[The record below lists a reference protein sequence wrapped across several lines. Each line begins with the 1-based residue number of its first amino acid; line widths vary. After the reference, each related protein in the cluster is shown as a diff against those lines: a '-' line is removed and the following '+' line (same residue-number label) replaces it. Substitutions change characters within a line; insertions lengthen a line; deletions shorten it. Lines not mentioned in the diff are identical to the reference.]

1 MYKNVSLS
9 DQIFEK
15 LEEDI
20 LFGVYP
26 KGEILTEMKL
36 SETLGVSRTPVREAL
51 KMLEQEHLIE
61 DCGKGMLVLGITLED
76 AMNIYEIR
84 KRIEGLAAARCAV
97 TATEEQLQELKDA
110 VDLQEF
116 YVSRSDSGKIKEQ
129 DTLFHD
135 LIYKYSGSAVFYD
148 TLIPLHRKIQKFRKT
163 SIEQKSRANES
174 VAEHKRILDALL
186 SRDALRAE
194 KEMNEHVEK
203 AQFRLADTFNIKT
216 GKDTA
221 DV

>member
-1 MYKNVSLS
+1 MYKNISLA
-9 DQIFEK
+9 DQIFER
-15 LEEDI
+15 LEEEI

-26 KGEILTEMKL
+26 KGEILTELKL
-36 SETLGVSRTPVREAL
+36 CESLGVSRTPVREAL

-61 DCGKGMLVLGITLED
+61 DCGKGMMVLGITLED

-97 TATEEQLQELKDA
+97 VATDEQLQEIKES

-116 YVSRSDSGKIKEQ
+116 YVMRSDSEKIKEQ
-129 DTLFHD
+129 DTTFHD

-163 SIEQKSRANES
+163 SVEQKTKADQS
-174 VAEHKRILDALL
+174 VLEHKRVLDALL
-186 SRDALRAE
+186 SRDPLRAE
-194 KEMNEHVEK
+194 QEMNEHVEH
-203 AQFRLADTFNIKT
+203 AQFRLADTFNADS
-216 GKDTA
+216 GKDQ
-221 DV
+221 

>member
-9 DQIFEK
+9 DQIFER

-26 KGEILTEMKL
+26 KGEILTELKL
-36 SETLGVSRTPVREAL
+36 SESLGVSRTPVREAL

-61 DCGKGMLVLGITLED
+61 DAGKGMMVLGITLED

-97 TATEEQLQELKDA
+97 TATDEQLQEIKET
-110 VDLQEF
+110 VELQEF
-116 YVSRSDSGKIKEQ
+116 YVSRGDSEKIKGQ
-129 DTLFHD
+129 DTLFHE

-163 SIEQKSRANES
+163 SMEQKSKADQS
-174 VAEHKRILDALL
+174 LAEHKRIIEALL
-186 SRDALRAE
+186 SRDPFKAE
-194 KEMNEHVEK
+194 AAMDEHAEH
-203 AQFRLADTFNIKT
+203 AQFRLADTFNVET
-216 GKDTA
+216 GKDH
-221 DV
+221 

>member
-1 MYKNVSLS
+1 MYKNISLS

-26 KGEILTEMKL
+26 KGEILTELKL
-36 SETLGVSRTPVREAL
+36 SESLGVSRTPVREAL

-97 TATEEQLQELKDA
+97 TATDEQLQEIKEA
-110 VDLQEF
+110 VELQEF
-116 YVSRSDSGKIKEQ
+116 YAGRSDAGKIKEQ
-129 DTLFHD
+129 DSTFHD
-135 LIYKYSGSAVFYD
+135 LIYRYSGSTVFYD
-148 TLIPLHRKIQKFRKT
+148 TLVPLHRKIQKFRKT
-163 SIEQKSRANES
+163 SIEKKSRADQS
-174 VAEHKRILDALL
+174 VAEHKRVLAALMA
-186 SRDALRAE
+186 RDPLLAE
-194 KEMNEHVEK
+194 QEMNEHIEH
-203 AQFRLADTFNIKT
+203 AQFRLADTFNA
-216 GKDTA
+216 GNA
-221 DV
+221 EE